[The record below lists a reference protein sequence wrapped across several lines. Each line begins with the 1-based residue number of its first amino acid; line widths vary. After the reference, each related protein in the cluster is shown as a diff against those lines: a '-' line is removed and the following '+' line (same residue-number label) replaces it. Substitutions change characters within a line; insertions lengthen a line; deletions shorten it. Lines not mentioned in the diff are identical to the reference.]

1 VPGSSLAP
9 VLALAAGLGVAACD
23 ASYVDLRP
31 TSGPLRSDPSVDAGV
46 SDAGGAADAG
56 GSPGLDAGASPS
68 GPVREGAWGGRGDYS
83 ARGSAR
89 LVRDPD
95 ARLFLELSSDFS
107 VSRVPGPVLVLSRR
121 EALGSRL
128 DPGAGDVELGPLAAN
143 AGAQRVEVP
152 PGSEDRAFAWVFCKP
167 FGLEVGRAELVA
179 P

>member
-1 VPGSSLAP
+1 MRAP
-9 VLALAAGLGVAACD
+9 LALALVGLAAAACD

-31 TSGPLRSDPSVDAGV
+31 LSEPLRSGPPVDAGAL
-46 SDAGGAADAG
+46 DASGSVDGGAP
-56 GSPGLDAGASPS
+56 PGVDAGAPPAA
-68 GPVREGAWGGRGDYS
+68 GLLREGPWGGRGDYA
-83 ARGSAR
+83 ARGTAR

-121 EALGSRL
+121 AALGSRL

-167 FGLEVGRAELVA
+167 FGLEVGRAELDV